1 MEESTTVSL
10 KRIKRKCPIKNI
22 ISKVPLLK
30 NRKFNLYCTL
40 WACPLW
46 GKIWR
51 LMWQSGYCRRRN
63 IFSGS
68 WFSSTGLSVT
78 CRHFEKFNFKITENL
93 VQNSTLD
100 AVKMAKDVMRAFRDL
115 CWFSS
120 GFFFFNNKT
129 SRQSIQN
136 TAEDVKAGK
145 NSVGVH
151 FLVKNILVRL
161 SRSQSRKKS
170 SCIHKPAWHEDIYTR
185 LISDDFQFNEFA
197 KKIHDFQLSFE

>member
-1 MEESTTVSL
+1 MEESTSVSL
-10 KRIKRKCPIKNI
+10 KRIKRKCPMKNI

-40 WACPLW
+40 WACPLR

-100 AVKMAKDVMRAFRDL
+100 AVKMARDVMRAFRDL

-120 GFFFFNNKT
+120 GFFFSTIKLQDKASKIQLRMSKQGKT
-129 SRQSIQN
+129 VLAFI
-136 TAEDVKAGK
+136 
-145 NSVGVH
+145 
-151 FLVKNILVRL
+151 
-161 SRSQSRKKS
+161 S
-170 SCIHKPAWHEDIYTR
+170 S
-185 LISDDFQFNEFA
+185 
-197 KKIHDFQLSFE
+197 